1 MRFCLLPSNFGGR
14 AKSVVMD
21 SNYCK
26 SFMGF
31 FILSKYP
38 NNILIIDV
46 AFGLDI
52 YCYACIF
59 ENVYYNKF
67 KSFEY

>member
-1 MRFCLLPSNFGGR
+1 
-14 AKSVVMD
+14 
-21 SNYCK
+21 
-26 SFMGF
+26 MGL

-38 NNILIIDV
+38 NNIIIIDV

-52 YCYACIF
+52 HCYACIF

-67 KSFEY
+67 KSFE